1 MCNAWDMVLG
11 VIPFD
16 IVFFKQTF
24 KFFDH
29 AKVVAGV
36 VGSNVAQFFRD
47 VVLLQHFEQYLGQM
61 LS

>member
-1 MCNAWDMVLG
+1 MIFG

-16 IVFFKQTF
+16 IVFVEQTF
-24 KFFDH
+24 EFFDH
-29 AKVVAGV
+29 AEVVAGV

>member
-16 IVFFKQTF
+16 IVFFEQTF
-24 KFFDH
+24 EFFDN
-29 AKVVAGV
+29 AEVVAGV
-36 VGSNVAQFFRD
+36 VGSNIAQFFCD